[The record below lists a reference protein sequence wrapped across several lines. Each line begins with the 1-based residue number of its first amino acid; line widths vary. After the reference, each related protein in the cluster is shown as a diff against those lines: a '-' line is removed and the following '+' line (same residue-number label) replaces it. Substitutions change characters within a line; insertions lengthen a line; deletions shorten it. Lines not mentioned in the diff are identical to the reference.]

1 MPHVRQADT
10 VTFPRNTSCFNL
22 PMLSERATGAPAE
35 RGRFIAST
43 PFVGRVLRDAVGRA
57 SPRQGREAHLRA
69 AVDWLKRAQ
78 ATTPDDGVSY
88 GYSIRGGWRPS
99 YRETSGY
106 ISTTFFDL
114 AKQRHDSESATLAR
128 TVSNW
133 LCEVQEPDGSIA
145 NPQYQPQHGIVFDT
159 GQVLLGYVRAHRETG
174 DARFHEAAVRASSW
188 LASRMDP
195 DGAWRRNTHLDTPH
209 TYNTRVAWSMLEC
222 HQIAP
227 DPAIEAAARKNLD
240 WALEQESHGY
250 FRSCAFTPG
259 AAPFTHTIA
268 YAIRGFLESARL
280 LGDAAYEQAAVRA
293 ADAMLEHVRA
303 DGWIPGQV
311 DEDGRPAAR
320 YCCLTGNCQ
329 LAIIWFKLYQSTGS
343 QEYLEAAK
351 QSLGFVME
359 HQDLTCS
366 NPDLRGAIK
375 GSHPIWGSYAP
386 FSYPNWAAKFFIDAV
401 LLWDEIEA

>member
-1 MPHVRQADT
+1 
-10 VTFPRNTSCFNL
+10 
-22 PMLSERATGAPAE
+22 MLSQRQTATRAG
-35 RGRFIAST
+35 RGLFNAST
-43 PFVGRVLRDAVGRA
+43 PFMGRVLRDAVGRA
-57 SPRQGREAHLRA
+57 SPPQDREAHLGA

-78 ATTPDDGVSY
+78 AATPDGGVSY

-106 ISTTFFDL
+106 IAVTFFDL
-114 AKQRHDSESATLAR
+114 AKQRQDSESAALAR

-145 NPQYQPQHGIVFDT
+145 NPRYRPHQGIVFDT

-174 DARFHEAAVRASSW
+174 EGRFRDAAVRAASW
-188 LASRMDP
+188 LAGRIDQ
-195 DGAWRRNTHLDTPH
+195 DGAWRRNTHLETPH

-222 HQIAP
+222 HQIAS

-240 WALEQESHGY
+240 WALAQERDGY
-250 FRSCAFTPG
+250 FRNCAFTPG

-280 LGDAAYEQAAVRA
+280 LRDARYEEIAVRA
-293 ADAMLEHVRA
+293 ADAMLEHVRD
-303 DGWIPGQV
+303 DGWIPGQI
-311 DEDGRPAAR
+311 DEDGRSAAR

-343 QEYLEAAK
+343 ERYLDAAK
-351 QSLGFVME
+351 RSLGFVME
-359 HQDLTCS
+359 HQDLSTS
-366 NPDLRGAIK
+366 NPALRGAIK

-386 FSYPNWAAKFFIDAV
+386 LSYPNWAAKFFIDAV
-401 LLWDEIEA
+401 LLWDESEP

>member
-1 MPHVRQADT
+1 LRLPSSLH
-10 VTFPRNTSCFNL
+10 FNQL
-22 PMLSERATGAPAE
+22 MLSERDTATTAG
-35 RGRFIAST
+35 RGFFNAGT
-43 PFVGRVLRDAVGRA
+43 PFMGRVLRDAVGRA
-57 SPRQGREAHLRA
+57 SPPQDREAHLGA

-78 ATTPDDGVSY
+78 AATPDGGVSY

-106 ISTTFFDL
+106 IAVTLFDL
-114 AKQRHDSESATLAR
+114 AKQRQDSESAALAR

-145 NPQYQPQHGIVFDT
+145 NPQYRPHQGIVFDT

-174 DARFHEAAVRASSW
+174 ESRFRDAAVRAASW
-188 LASRMDP
+188 LADHIDE
-195 DGAWRRNTHLDTPH
+195 DGAWRRNTHLETPH

-222 HQIAP
+222 HQIAS

-240 WALEQESHGY
+240 WALGQERDGY
-250 FRSCAFTPG
+250 FRNCAFTPE

-280 LGDAAYEQAAVRA
+280 LGDARYEEVAVRA
-293 ADAMLEHVRA
+293 ADALLEHVRE
-303 DGWIPGQV
+303 DGWIPGQI
-311 DEDGRPAAR
+311 DEDGRSAAR

-329 LAIIWFKLYQSTGS
+329 LAIIWFKLYQSTRS
-343 QEYLEAAK
+343 ERYLDAAK
-351 QSLGFVME
+351 RSLGFVME
-359 HQDLTCS
+359 HQDLTTS
-366 NPDLRGAIK
+366 NPALRGAIK

-386 FSYPNWAAKFFIDAV
+386 LSYPNWAAKFFIDAV
-401 LLWDEIEA
+401 LLWDEIEP